1 MSPTQTGDKNAP
13 NLKMAEREDWTLFR
27 SVDGLTQKA
36 GVPTT
41 KLRRLVL
48 KELADKNDRPISRE
62 LKRALEAH
70 LRSQEGQQQ

>member
-1 MSPTQTGDKNAP
+1 MTHTMSKRKPSD
-13 NLKMAEREDWTLFR
+13 R
-27 SVDGLTQKA
+27 SSDRHLPYKLIR
-36 GVPTT
+36 VPDE
-41 KLRRLVL
+41 LYRRL